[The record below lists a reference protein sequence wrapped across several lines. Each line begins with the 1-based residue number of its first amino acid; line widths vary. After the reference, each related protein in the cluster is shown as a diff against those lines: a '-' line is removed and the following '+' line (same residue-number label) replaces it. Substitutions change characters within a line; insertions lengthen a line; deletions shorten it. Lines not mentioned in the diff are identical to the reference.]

1 MSDRIP
7 VISAQTADLIK
18 GLKRRGAATT
28 QIVQDP
34 VETITI
40 MRTATQFVA
49 TFTPISIAFDARV
62 PQQEGRDV
70 PVTMTVQ
77 GGTIQ
82 AFGDDLSAP
91 VHPGDR
97 FAWQGQTCT
106 VSTVSGV
113 RYGVITIAFT
123 LDSRNRG
130 A

>member
-7 VISAQTADLIK
+7 LISNQTADMIK

-28 QIVQDP
+28 QLVQDP

-49 TFTPISIAFDARV
+49 TFTPVKIALDARM

-70 PVTMTVQ
+70 PVMMTAQ
-77 GGTIQ
+77 SGTIEV
-82 AFGDDLSAP
+82 FGADLSTP
-91 VHPGDR
+91 VRQGDR
-97 FAWQGQTCT
+97 FAWQGQPCT
-106 VSTVSGV
+106 VSTISGV
-113 RYGVITIAFT
+113 TYGVVTIAFT

-130 A
+130 V